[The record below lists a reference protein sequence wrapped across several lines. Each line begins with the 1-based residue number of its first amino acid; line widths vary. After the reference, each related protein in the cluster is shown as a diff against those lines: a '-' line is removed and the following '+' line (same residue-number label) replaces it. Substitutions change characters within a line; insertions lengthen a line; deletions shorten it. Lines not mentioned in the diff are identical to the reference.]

1 MKTNFWLHCC
11 GKFFA
16 NALMPTVDNQYW
28 PVLIKQ
34 QYWPCWPT
42 LTCGQIYKW
51 GLVSYLLCWINFKFA
66 KETLIKISNSLKQCS
81 YPFLIFHV
89 NLLSFILGRIKN
101 NKNRSVSQL
110 LVKFNISIWPEHLV
124 LDNAEIIHLFNVLW
138 WAETRGEYSRRVS
151 SSVLCTANLLWNQS
165 LPLPS
170 SL

>member
-16 NALMPTVDNQYW
+16 NALIPTVDNQYW

-81 YPFLIFHV
+81 YPFLIYHA

-110 LVKFNISIWPEHLV
+110 SNLTSVSDQNTWYKIRLKSYISLMYYGGLRREE
-124 LDNAEIIHLFNVLW
+124 NTAE
-138 WAETRGEYSRRVS
+138 G
-151 SSVLCTANLLWNQS
+151 
-165 LPLPS
+165 
-170 SL
+170 

>member
-16 NALMPTVDNQYW
+16 NALIPTVDNQYW

-34 QYWPCWPT
+34 QYWPCWAT

-66 KETLIKISNSLKQCS
+66 KETRIKISNSLKQCS
-81 YPFLIFHV
+81 YPFLIYHA

-110 LVKFNISIWPEHLV
+110 SNLTSVSDQNTWYKIRLKSYISLMYYGGLRWEE
-124 LDNAEIIHLFNVLW
+124 NTAE
-138 WAETRGEYSRRVS
+138 G
-151 SSVLCTANLLWNQS
+151 
-165 LPLPS
+165 
-170 SL
+170 